1 MPRAHAKSLMA
12 ASPFRSMA
20 GVGLDRRTPRCGK
33 PCRRP
38 SASSHCEAVRPH
50 RIGGFRPR
58 YEHAPI
64 HLLTTAALR
73 SLSRELPGSVIDT
86 RRFRP
91 NILVDWPDEDEAMPE
106 KDWIDREI
114 RMGEVVLR
122 GERPCGRCGFITIEQ
137 DRLPV
142 DVEILRRVVQR
153 HGRDFGIYCDV
164 VFPGHVTTDAMVT
177 VA

>member
-1 MPRAHAKSLMA
+1 MGSRSAPMVTPSRLALPNFLQSVTADICNSL
-12 ASPFRSMA
+12 
-20 GVGLDRRTPRCGK
+20 TP
-33 PCRRP
+33 
-38 SASSHCEAVRPH
+38 
-50 RIGGFRPR
+50 
-58 YEHAPI
+58 API
-64 HLLTTAALR
+64 HRR

-114 RMGEVVLR
+114 RIGEVVLR
-122 GERPCGRCGFITIEQ
+122 GKRPCGRCGFITIEQ

-142 DVEILRRVVQR
+142 DVEILRRVVQ
-153 HGRDFGIYCDV
+153 HHDRDFGIYCDV